1 MGNTYFFKNIV
12 LLHKYCHTLV
22 NLETVTLYQNFFI
35 IDKEIEILNDHQ
47 IQI

>member
-22 NLETVTLYQNFFI
+22 NLETVTYQNFFI
-35 IDKEIEILNDHQ
+35 IDKEIEILNENH